1 MRDGTREQD
10 TQAGDCCEL
19 CPATLP
25 LANKKKKKR
34 ESETSPPRVTS
45 SLQNPPEFSTL
56 LSRSEKGHLQE
67 RS

>member
-1 MRDGTREQD
+1 MEQENKIHKQE
-10 TQAGDCCEL
+10 TAASSAQPL
-19 CPATLP
+19 CL
-25 LANKKKKKR
+25 LQIKKKKR